1 MSKYHFSFLECSLV
15 WRHRSTIAPAVGY
28 MNLMW
33 KKMSAKSPE
42 TTQYVACMLLMW
54 GQIDY
59 IVGGSYGL
67 MTHNDIG
74 SECPSAMTS
83 RILYMPY
90 FVYDETFH
98 QDYSVEE
105 SRIHFRFIF

>member
-1 MSKYHFSFLECSLV
+1 MSKYHFSILECSLV

-33 KKMSAKSPE
+33 KKMPAKSSE

-59 IVGGSYGL
+59 IVGVSYGL
-67 MTHNDIG
+67 MTHNDID

-83 RILYMPY
+83 
-90 FVYDETFH
+90 
-98 QDYSVEE
+98 
-105 SRIHFRFIF
+105 